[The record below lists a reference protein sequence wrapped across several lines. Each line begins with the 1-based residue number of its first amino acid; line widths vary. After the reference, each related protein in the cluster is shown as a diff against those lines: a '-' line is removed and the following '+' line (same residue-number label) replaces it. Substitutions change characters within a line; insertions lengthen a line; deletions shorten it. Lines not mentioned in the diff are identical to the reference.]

1 MACYTRGRSGK
12 PREHRGNLVHLVAA
26 DCARSCPVFLFI
38 GRSEFSRSA
47 AAAASH
53 LIDRVVHSS
62 GVGGEVPRHCA
73 GTEQYLNRFFS
84 EMGMHELTWLIR
96 QPKSKDSGTEK

>member
-1 MACYTRGRSGK
+1 M
-12 PREHRGNLVHLVAA
+12 
-26 DCARSCPVFLFI
+26 
-38 GRSEFSRSA
+38 
-47 AAAASH
+47 SH

-62 GVGGEVPRHCA
+62 GVGGELPRHCA
-73 GTEQYLNRFFS
+73 GIEQYLTRFFS